1 MAFWITMSG
10 GDFTGT
16 ALACGCK
23 GGKDG
28 VDFNGMPGAEAF
40 SKGDFAATGGNVCF
54 GASLTGGA
62 LAPGATGDSNVGVV
76 DGEILTLVTPGGAL
90 TGVLVGVLKW
100 EGGDFDGMPGTEAC
114 ST

>member
-1 MAFWITMSG
+1 
-10 GDFTGT
+10 
-16 ALACGCK
+16 
-23 GGKDG
+23 
-28 VDFNGMPGAEAF
+28 MPGAEAC
-40 SKGDFAATGGNVCF
+40 SKGDFVTGGKAGF

-76 DGEILTLVTPGGAL
+76 DGERLTVGTPGGVL